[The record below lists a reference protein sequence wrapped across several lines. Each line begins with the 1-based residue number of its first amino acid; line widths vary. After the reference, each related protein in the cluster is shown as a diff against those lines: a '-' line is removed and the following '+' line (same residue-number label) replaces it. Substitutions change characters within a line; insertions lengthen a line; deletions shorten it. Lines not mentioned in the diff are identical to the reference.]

1 MSRTIRLAALTA
13 VAAAVAGCFIG
24 TGTDEPIQEEIV
36 YVNPEPISVEP
47 VFQGKYGY
55 N

>member
-13 VAAAVAGCFIG
+13 MAAAVAGCFLG
-24 TGTDEPIQEEIV
+24 KTDEPIQEEIV

-55 N
+55 H